1 MRRANQRRYE
11 FIQGLCYN
19 EVMIPCLAITGGASG
34 LLIHGLLRPLVV
46 GRVGGDW
53 RKAAGAVLVALAVAL
68 GAMYSTAAR
77 THVPHLRELTDLD
90 EAVSKVHS
98 LFGFTFG
105 IKQVDCYIDGEEEL
119 FWVPGLDPR
128 TGHVCSRRRL
138 PGTSNSTP
146 QLDPRSGLHQASES
160 CLLRAQLQDPRVRC
174 FRSAKHAFFSFAG
187 EEPISHDTIRK
198 LAEELPQAET
208 PLTDALVA
216 VVAQRAPPSEVELG
230 LAKVLPFLAAS
241 PLADRLRRGINP
253 LRKRSW
259 ADEAKTVA
267 DELQA
272 CPGNEIP
279 GRVER
284 PSSAA
289 TAAMK
294 SLIEELDL
302 RAAELRELLRLRLEE
317 QESDSQSADGG
328 TTHFGR
334 PYTASQLQASLSAA
348 GIEVE
353 RAISALAEIGY
364 TPADASCE
372 TGARSR
378 PADLLCLQ
386 GRDVQVQWQRAGGL
400 ALSLA
405 AVLAVGAAGAAL
417 LSRHS

>member
-1 MRRANQRRYE
+1 
-11 FIQGLCYN
+11 
-19 EVMIPCLAITGGASG
+19 MIPCLAITGGASG
-34 LLIHGLLRPLVV
+34 LLIHSLLRPLVV

-105 IKQVDCYIDGEEEL
+105 TKQVDCYIDGEEEL
-119 FWVPGLDPR
+119 LWVPGLDPR
-128 TGHVCSRRRL
+128 TGHVCSRRRRL
-138 PGTSNSTP
+138 PGSASSTGAP
-146 QLDPRSGLHQASES
+146 QPPQQQRSGLHHASES

-187 EEPISHDTIRK
+187 EAPISRDTIRK

-216 VVAQRAPPSEVELG
+216 VVAKRAPPSEVELG

-259 ADEAKTVA
+259 ADEANKVLA
-267 DELQA
+267 FDLQA
-272 CPGNEIP
+272 RPVNEVP
-279 GRVER
+279 GRVQR
-284 PSSAA
+284 PSTAA
-289 TAAMK
+289 SAAMK
-294 SLIEELDL
+294 TLIEELDL

-317 QESDSQSADGG
+317 QEELESQSTGRKPA
-328 TTHFGR
+328 HFRR
-334 PYTASQLQASLSAA
+334 PYTASQLQASLAAA

-364 TPADASCE
+364 TPTDALCE
-372 TGARSR
+372 TGSRSR
-378 PADLLCLQ
+378 PADILSLQ
-386 GRDVQVQWQRAGGL
+386 GRDVQVQWQQAGGL

-405 AVLAVGAAGAAL
+405 AVVAIGAAGAAL
-417 LSRHS
+417 LSRHSS